1 MHHFGK
7 PVNPNINLLGRV
19 ACPFSISLTGWDL
32 VSGCWFGPWC
42 YPFDFFSF
50 NVLWLLLL
58 VCQGFVPFIIV
69 MLYLYI
75 CVYICI
81 CMCMYIILYIYI
93 YICLLRKIRT
103 IFLLHHIIYF
113 CEIIKSML
121 FMILK
126 FNSSS
131 FSYGT
136 WKLNTFSM
144 CLSLWSCLFGFLMYC
159 NLNHS
164 FLMSFCSCD
173 GLELMNHIFS

>member
-1 MHHFGK
+1 ML
-7 PVNPNINLLGRV
+7 P
-19 ACPFSISLTGWDL
+19 
-32 VSGCWFGPWC
+32 
-42 YPFDFFSF
+42 
-50 NVLWLLLL
+50 LWLLFFQC
-58 VCQGFVPFIIV
+58 VMIVTSCVPGLCPFYNSYAISIH
-69 MLYLYI
+69 M
-75 CVYICI
+75 CVY
-81 CMCMYIILYIYI
+81 MYLHVYVYYIIYIYI